1 MVRMSSQKL
10 LPITIWHIQGDSGGI
25 YETSGNDSV
34 CDSKQKSSCKHV
46 SDFRRLRIYGHLL
59 IPVHAVMWT
68 AFTEPAGGI
77 MNSSSLVASTRY
89 LDCGEG
95 GVS

>member
-1 MVRMSSQKL
+1 MC
-10 LPITIWHIQGDSGGI
+10 PIFDGYGFMGI
-25 YETSGNDSV
+25 
-34 CDSKQKSSCKHV
+34 
-46 SDFRRLRIYGHLL
+46 FL
-59 IPVHAVMWT
+59 IPVHALMWT

-77 MNSSSLVASTRY
+77 MNSASLVASTRY